1 MLQKMNNAFIIKLYF
16 ENTFKHYIF
25 FICKINTFAIFCR
38 EMMKYGV
45 YVNSSVMRLIIQKYK
60 TYAYFKHYLSISLF
74 PLLTETIHAT
84 QSITDISTKALQLEP
99 FFIRSFPR
107 DSEKSRW
114 RL

>member
-1 MLQKMNNAFIIKLYF
+1 M
-16 ENTFKHYIF
+16 
-25 FICKINTFAIFCR
+25 
-38 EMMKYGV
+38 
-45 YVNSSVMRLIIQKYK
+45 
-60 TYAYFKHYLSISLF
+60 YAYFKRYLSISLF

-107 DSEKSRW
+107 DSEKSR